1 MTAEEYPAAE
11 RAAEFRSEHYDGCV
25 YAMAGAS
32 FPHGIITTN
41 LGRALSQAL
50 RKRCFVLSS
59 DARLRVSPG
68 RVFTYP
74 NIMVLCGAPR
84 FACLCREPPM
94 ASRVLE
100 NRTFH
105 PHDSTKTANSFLP
118 QAESISESM
127 PQGVTEFRCSFR
139 CS

>member
-11 RAAEFRSEHYDGCV
+11 RAAEFRSE
-25 YAMAGAS
+25 
-32 FPHGIITTN
+32 
-41 LGRALSQAL
+41 
-50 RKRCFVLSS
+50 
-59 DARLRVSPG
+59 
-68 RVFTYP
+68 
-74 NIMVLCGAPR
+74 
-84 FACLCREPPM
+84 EPPM